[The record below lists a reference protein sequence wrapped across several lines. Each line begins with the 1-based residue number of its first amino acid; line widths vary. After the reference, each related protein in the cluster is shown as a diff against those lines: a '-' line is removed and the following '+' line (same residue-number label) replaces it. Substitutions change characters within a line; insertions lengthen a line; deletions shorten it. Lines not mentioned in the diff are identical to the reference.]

1 MRRQPSR
8 TCWLVWQASSLGVRW
23 EGSEPRGV
31 QGWGEGSRTQAEP
44 AAGTAVPL
52 ALRTPEVEPAARL
65 CGVQSQPRF
74 TGTPTRPQS
83 AFYQQIR
90 PSQLWRY
97 SKKFLDDPQVLRLN
111 AGVLVGPPVPTFL
124 ISWGSG
130 GTLGADRHPVQN
142 NWCSLS
148 EGGQSA
154 PLMIRSLLVLSPGR
168 WQQLGRSFKLRAL
181 VSVLSS
187 QPGCS
192 GSSLKG
198 GIARVKG
205 KNGFLEEKHLGH
217 EKLLR
222 SNSLSGDAKKTLLMC
237 FLQYWCLDSLFEL

>member
-1 MRRQPSR
+1 M
-8 TCWLVWQASSLGVRW
+8 
-23 EGSEPRGV
+23 
-31 QGWGEGSRTQAEP
+31 
-44 AAGTAVPL
+44 PL
-52 ALRTPEVEPAARL
+52 ALRTPGVEWAARL

-83 AFYQQIR
+83 AFYQQMH

-97 SKKFLDDPQVLRLN
+97 SKKFLDGPQVLRLN
-111 AGVLVGPPVPTFL
+111 EGVLVGPPVPTFL

-130 GTLGADRHPVQN
+130 GTLGADRHPVRN

-148 EGGQSA
+148 EWGQSA
-154 PLMIRSLLVLSPGR
+154 PPDDQEPACLLSPGR
-168 WQQLGRSFKLRAL
+168 WQQLGRSFKVRAL
-181 VSVLSS
+181 VSVVSS

-192 GSSLKG
+192 GSQENAFVSELHFLSIHSLKG
-198 GIARVKG
+198 GIACVKG
-205 KNGFLEEKHLGH
+205 KNGFLEEKHLDH

-237 FLQYWCLDSLFEL
+237 FLQYWRLDSLFEL

>member
-1 MRRQPSR
+1 MD
-8 TCWLVWQASSLGVRW
+8 G
-23 EGSEPRGV
+23 
-31 QGWGEGSRTQAEP
+31 
-44 AAGTAVPL
+44 
-52 ALRTPEVEPAARL
+52 
-65 CGVQSQPRF
+65 
-74 TGTPTRPQS
+74 
-83 AFYQQIR
+83 
-90 PSQLWRY
+90 
-97 SKKFLDDPQVLRLN
+97 PQVLRLN

-130 GTLGADRHPVQN
+130 GTVGADRHPVQN

-154 PLMIRSLLVLSPGR
+154 PLMIRSLLILSLGR

-198 GIARVKG
+198 GIACVKG

-237 FLQYWCLDSLFEL
+237 FLQYWCLDSLFELWADDDR